1 MKTIR
6 RIAKLFTL
14 PLLGVLV
21 SCGGGGD
28 VAGSKT
34 DFSVVPAKFEFTAAK
49 GDVSC
54 QFTNS
59 AEVVVTV
66 VGGIPPYRIVNSYPQ
81 VISVS
86 DAVLSGK
93 NPTFKVVIR
102 GDAGCATTMPL
113 LILDYQSRSTKFD
126 VTVTAGEE
134 LKTVTPAE

>member
-34 DFSVVPAKFEFTAAK
+34 DFSVVPAKFELAAAK

-54 QFTNS
+54 QFTNG

-66 VGGIPPYRIVNSYPQ
+66 LGGIPPYRIVNSYPQ

-86 DAVLSGK
+86 DSVLSGK

-113 LILDYQSRSTKFD
+113 LILDYQSRSTNFD